1 MSDQVPDWMPTGRAR
16 AAMAK
21 RLAGAASSMTTAA
34 LADITGRYPWFTDL
48 DANNRSSVTLVVRA
62 GVDGFVDWFRG
73 GAGSVEQP
81 NIFAAAP
88 RSLMSRLT
96 LQQTVDLIRTTVE
109 TVEAQISTQLP
120 RSDRPTLTMAV
131 LQYSREIAFDAA
143 EVYARAAETRG
154 AWDARLEAL
163 VMDAV
168 VRGDADESVVSR
180 ASTLGWHSPRGLTVV
195 LGDLPSL
202 DASLRELRGAAS
214 RRGLDVLA
222 AGQGPRLVVLL
233 GGDFTTE
240 DEALAHAAE
249 LAPHF
254 GDGPVVVGPVVH
266 DLVEA
271 VVSARAATSGR
282 RAAAA
287 WVDAPRP
294 VSARALLPERALA
307 GDGHARRELA
317 HDIYLPLAQHSGD
330 LVQTLDAY
338 WATGTSVEATARRL
352 FIHANTVRYRLGRIE
367 DLTGYAPSDPRGGY
381 VLRLAGTLGR
391 LLTAP

>member
-1 MSDQVPDWMPTGRAR
+1 MTQHTPDWMPASTERAEMAGR
-16 AAMAK
+16 
-21 RLAGAASSMTTAA
+21 LSGAAAIITTAA
-34 LADITGRYPWFTDL
+34 LAAITRRHPWFSEL
-48 DANNRSSVTLVVRA
+48 DADQRASVTLVVRA
-62 GVDGFVDWFRG
+62 GVDGFVDWFRNG
-73 GAGSVEQP
+73 GVGVEQP

-88 RSLMSRLT
+88 RALMRRLA

-109 TVEAQISTQLP
+109 TVEEQVHTLLP
-120 RSDRPTLTMAV
+120 SSDRRTLVMAV
-131 LQYSREIAFDAA
+131 LLYSRETAFDAA

-180 ASTLGWHSPRGLTVV
+180 ASTLGWHSPPGLCVV
-195 LGDLPSL
+195 IGDLPTADS
-202 DASLRELRGAAS
+202 ALRELRSSAAKI
-214 RRGLDVLA
+214 GLDVLA
-222 AGQGPRLVVLL
+222 SAQGPRLVVLI
-233 GGDFTTE
+233 GGDFTGDE
-240 DEALAHAAE
+240 EALE
-249 LAPHF
+249 LVAGLVDAF
-254 GDGPVVVGPVVH
+254 GDGPVVMGPVVS

-282 RAAAA
+282 RAASA

-317 HDIYLPLAQHSGD
+317 RDIFGPLAAHSGD
-330 LVQTLDAY
+330 LVETLEAY
-338 WATGTSVEATARRL
+338 WASGTSIEATARRL

-367 DLTGYAPSDPRGGY
+367 DITGHSPADPRGGY

-391 LLTAP
+391 LLE

>member
-1 MSDQVPDWMPTGRAR
+1 MREQSPEWVPSSRGR
-16 AAMAK
+16 AAMAR
-21 RLAGAASSMTTAA
+21 RLEGAAATMTTAA
-34 LADITGRYPWFTDL
+34 LAEMTRRYPWFAEL
-48 DANNRSSVTLVVRA
+48 DADNRSSVTLVVRA
-62 GVDGFVDWFRG
+62 GVDGFVDWFRS
-73 GAGSVEQP
+73 GAGDVEQP
-81 NIFAAAP
+81 NIFASAP
-88 RSLMSRLT
+88 RSLMRQLA

-109 TVEAQISTQLP
+109 TVEQQIGLLLP
-120 RSDRPTLTMAV
+120 RSDRQTLTIAV

-180 ASTLGWHSPRGLTVV
+180 ASTLGWHSPPGLCVV
-195 LGDLPSL
+195 IGDLPEADS
-202 DASLRELRGAAS
+202 SLRDLRSSAA
-214 RRGLDVLA
+214 RAGLDVLA
-222 AGQGPRLVVLL
+222 SAQGPRLVVLI

-240 DEALAHAAE
+240 EQALAHVAGLVDA
-249 LAPHF
+249 F
-254 GDGPVVVGPVVH
+254 GAGPVVVGPVVG

-282 RAAAA
+282 RAASA

-317 HDIYLPLAQHSGD
+317 HAIFTPLAAHSGD
-330 LVQTLDAY
+330 LVETLEAY
-338 WATGTSVEATARRL
+338 WASGTSIEATARRL

-367 DLTGYAPSDPRGGY
+367 DLTSYAPADPRGGY

-391 LLTAP
+391 LLD